1 MTSRSERIRKGLEK
15 YPDLT
20 PSELAKKLKVPKAT
34 VYTERWKL
42 NKSNGVVA
50 KRGRPSKSWEK
61 TRPANV
67 LQKEGQLLAKTL
79 LEDKVKA
86 MSEEIADLKH
96 QIVGFRAVISYL
108 EHHIG
113 LETSQ

>member
-34 VYTERWKL
+34 IYTERWKL

-50 KRGRPSKSWEK
+50 KRGRPSKEK
-61 TRPANV
+61 TRPA
-67 LQKEGQLLAKTL
+67 LHEERQLLAKTI
-79 LEDKVKA
+79 LEDKVEA
-86 MSEEIADLKH
+86 LEAEINQLKH

-108 EHHIG
+108 EHHVG